1 MKANVK
7 KAALS
12 VLAAAVVAGF
22 GASLPQE
29 AAHAAAK
36 PAAAASASDQ
46 KMAMEKLMAMYKPA
60 LEGQFPNFNGF
71 TVGVTTRQQVI
82 DQLGE
87 APEPRKTAGGFDF
100 YHAEMGH
107 PGYALRYD
115 RDNVVAEMR
124 YFGTNVERQTNIG
137 GMTRDLLVQQWFM
150 PQASTVFTSGGKK
163 QKKLS
168 YVRGNYQLD
177 FIFNDVKGTDLDHI
191 NLIPKAL

>member
-1 MKANVK
+1 MTTNVR

-36 PAAAASASDQ
+36 PAAAASAS
-46 KMAMEKLMAMYKPA
+46 KMAAEKLMAMYKPA
-60 LEGQFPNFNGF
+60 LQGQFPDFNGF
-71 TVGVTTRQQVI
+71 AIGETTRQQVI
-82 DQLGE
+82 DAIGK
-87 APEPRKTAGGFDF
+87 APEPRKTANGFDV

-115 RDNVVAEMR
+115 GDNVVAEMR

-137 GMTRDLLVQQWFM
+137 GMTRDLLVQKWFM
-150 PQASTVFTSGGKK
+150 PQASTVFTSAGKQ

-168 YVRGNYQLD
+168 YVRGDYQLD
-177 FIFNDVKGTDLDHI
+177 FIFNDVKGKDLDHV